1 MNAMQCEKAVHL
13 PHPSVQLSANAE
25 SSVRVCAEEL
35 SSSSTL
41 NWGEGEGG
49 ERVAYLVLGF
59 QGPTTMTCLCDRIT
73 AAALGFSITLRIRFN
88 LDVFRNI
95 LTELPIISIHYLFK
109 LQTLLVWSM
118 CISKLLILS
127 AIQLMELLCTL
138 IWCTSLS
145 LIHICI

>member
-41 NWGEGEGG
+41 NRG

-59 QGPTTMTCLCDRIT
+59 LGPTV
-73 AAALGFSITLRIRFN
+73 N
-88 LDVFRNI
+88 
-95 LTELPIISIHYLFK
+95 
-109 LQTLLVWSM
+109 
-118 CISKLLILS
+118 
-127 AIQLMELLCTL
+127 
-138 IWCTSLS
+138 
-145 LIHICI
+145 